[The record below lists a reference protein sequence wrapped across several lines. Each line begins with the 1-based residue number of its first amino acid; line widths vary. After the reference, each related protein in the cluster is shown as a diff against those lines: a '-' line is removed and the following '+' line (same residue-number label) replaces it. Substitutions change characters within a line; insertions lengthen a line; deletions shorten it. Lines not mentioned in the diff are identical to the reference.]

1 MDPRARQLFKQLLYM
16 GKEYPQQLGGY
27 LKFSRNLKLAFR
39 GTSITTE
46 EEMKQAL
53 AKGQYVIKG
62 MLLY

>member
-16 GKEYPQQLGGY
+16 GKDYPHELGGY

-46 EEMKQAL
+46 DDLKQAL
-53 AKGQYVIKG
+53 AKGEYVIKG
-62 MLLY
+62 M